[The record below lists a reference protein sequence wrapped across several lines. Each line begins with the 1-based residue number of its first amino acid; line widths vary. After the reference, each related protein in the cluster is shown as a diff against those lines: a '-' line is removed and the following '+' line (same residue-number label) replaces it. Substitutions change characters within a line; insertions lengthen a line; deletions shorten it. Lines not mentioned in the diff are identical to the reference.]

1 MRGGTILKSIMA
13 KLLYEL
19 EKKHSTVLVTIVEEQ
34 GSAPR
39 GAGSQML
46 VGENGRIL
54 GTVGGGAVEKCSE
67 ETALRQLEQKQSL
80 LRRFEL
86 HKGAESDIGMV
97 CGGDVTVWFQYISG
111 EDKSWKDI
119 AAAAMKQFAGGVPA
133 WLVLKLDG
141 TGSSLL
147 AGDGTVLSGAELSET
162 GLTLSGCT
170 LKNGHFSM
178 PLPMGERVVI
188 FGGGHIAQSLAPL
201 IKKVGFRPVIFDC
214 RAEYASSA
222 RFPDAEQVI
231 CGDYLQIGDYLT
243 LSAEDYVVIMT
254 NGHAYDFEVEDQVL
268 RTELAYVGVIGSRS
282 KTAAV
287 NQRLRERGI
296 SEDTLQSVHTP
307 IGTPIKAVTP
317 EEIAVSITGE
327 LIYER
332 AVRREGLAEVHHA
345 CPMH

>member
-1 MRGGTILKSIMA
+1 MKSIIA

-19 EKKHSTVLVTIVEEQ
+19 EKKHDLVLVTIVEEQ

-46 VGENGRIL
+46 VGESGRIL
-54 GTVGGGAVEKCSE
+54 GTIGGGAVEKRSE
-67 ETALRQLEQKQSL
+67 ETALQQLEKKQSL
-80 LRRFEL
+80 LQRFEL

-97 CGGDVTVWFQYISG
+97 CGGDVTVWFQYVSG
-111 EDKSWKDI
+111 EDTSWKNI
-119 AAAAMKQFAGGVPA
+119 AAAAMKQFESGVPA

-141 TGSSLL
+141 TAPSLL
-147 AGDGTVLSGAELSET
+147 DGDGKVLAGAELWSA
-162 GLTLSGCT
+162 GLMLAGCT
-170 LKNGHFSM
+170 RKGECFSM

-201 IKKVGFRPVIFDC
+201 IKKVGFRPVVFDC
-214 RAEYASSA
+214 RTEYASSA

-231 CGDYLQIGDYLT
+231 CGDYLRIGDYLT
-243 LSAEDYVVIMT
+243 LTAEDYVVIMT
-254 NGHAYDFEVEDQVL
+254 NGHAFDFEVEDQVL
-268 RTELAYVGVIGSRS
+268 RTETAYVGVIGSRS

-296 SEDTLQSVHTP
+296 SDETLQFVHTP

-332 AVRREGLAEVHHA
+332 AVRREGMAEAHHA